1 MAPFLHRRF
10 RVQDMATTDA
20 QMMDGSVRPGGL
32 RVLVVEDED
41 AARIATRRYLQ
52 HCGHE
57 VAAAGSVTEAMDLA
71 RELRP
76 EVVVCDW
83 KLSGRRDGADVARVL
98 QREYG
103 AAIVFVTAY
112 ALNDLRR
119 DIEDLG
125 SVDCLRKP
133 ISLNALAAVVASV
146 TAGAPAH

>member
-1 MAPFLHRRF
+1 
-10 RVQDMATTDA
+10 MATLNA
-20 QMMDGSVRPGGL
+20 QNVNGSGRPRGL

-41 AARIATRRYLQ
+41 AARIATWRYLQ

-57 VAAAGSVTEAMDLA
+57 VAAAGSVAEAMAQAQD
-71 RELRP
+71 LRP
-76 EVVVCDW
+76 EVLVCDW
-83 KLSGRRDGADVARVL
+83 KLSGRRDGVDVARVL

-103 AAIVFVTAY
+103 AAIIFVTAY

-119 DIEDLG
+119 NIEDLG

-146 TAGAPAH
+146 TAGAPAGH

>member
-1 MAPFLHRRF
+1 MAII
-10 RVQDMATTDA
+10 DA
-20 QMMDGSVRPGGL
+20 QKVNGSVPPGGL
-32 RVLVVEDED
+32 RVLVVEDEE

-57 VAAAGSVTEAMDLA
+57 VAAAGSVAEAMAKA

-76 EVVVCDW
+76 EVLVCDW
-83 KLSGRRDGADVARVL
+83 KLSGKRDGVDVARVL

-112 ALNDLRR
+112 ALSDLRR

-146 TAGAPAH
+146 TAGAPTCH